1 MKRNLASSD
10 DIGPALLEAI
20 GVPWGNVLSATLHLR
35 PGKLA
40 QFDVQVAVGEPDPEK
55 FQELRI
61 KARRYQ
67 LVCAE
72 EES

>member
-1 MKRNLASSD
+1 MRRNLASSD

-35 PGKLA
+35 PGKIA
-40 QFDVQVAVGEPDPEK
+40 QLDVQVAAYEPDADKMRE
-55 FQELRI
+55 FRS
-61 KARRYQ
+61 KARSYR
-67 LVCAE
+67 LVITE